1 MVSFTAALSRSPLAR
16 LDALRRFAPALLFA
30 AIGVELLVLGTW
42 LPDTLDV
49 WFHPDTAGYGDFP
62 AFYRAAQHISL
73 NATYSP
79 GLSVLMYPLTYLSQR
94 VAFQIYFG
102 VNVAALLAVAAIAQ
116 STVASWPAKLAVA
129 LGVLALP
136 QTHWALRV
144 GHFTEILTLAL
155 LAGLLV
161 SERRPVLA
169 GLLLGVLALKPQY
182 LPVPLLYLAWAR
194 NWRAVGS
201 CVGML
206 AALTVAG
213 VTAMALREGHGII
226 GYIAHYY
233 GAAAGTVAYH
243 VTFGQQQEMYVQG
256 WQYSWYGFLVS
267 IGAKPNPLIAG
278 DLMLLSLGAMTL
290 AWWKCTLSVARAAT
304 VLGML
309 LLEPHTTFY
318 NWSILA
324 AGAALLLRSDLRPR
338 GLVPVII
345 AGLALAAAA
354 TQNAT
359 PWPIPYDRF
368 RPPGTR
374 GFYWLQPATLLTLF
388 ALAIAGARQKTAA
401 AIDASDAAE
410 RLRRF
415 AMPPIRIAATP
426 LAGAALATVCA
437 GFLSAAYITNSGPFR
452 SSALFNEGQVM
463 RALPVDFPVPSDAT
477 VEHAGAGSELPYRI
491 DWQTDA
497 PTSDVA
503 GILREKLADGSWRIV
518 ESRDTGD
525 GLTLR
530 TSRGA
535 SSAGAPIVA
544 DVRITALGGGSRVR
558 LEFTPLPSSSV
569 PGYQRWLESIGLIV
583 HNVDPGTSDSR

>member
-1 MVSFTAALSRSPLAR
+1 MASFTAALSRSPLAR
-16 LDALRRFAPALLFA
+16 FDALRRFAPALLFA
-30 AIGVELLVLGTW
+30 AIGIELLVLRTW

-79 GLSVLMYPLTYLSQR
+79 GLSALMYPLTYLSQR

-102 VNVAALLAVAAIAQ
+102 VNVAALLGIAAIAQ
-116 STVASWPAKLAVA
+116 STVTSWPAKLAVA

-182 LPVPLLYLAWAR
+182 LPVPLPYLAWAR

-206 AALTVAG
+206 AALTAAG
-213 VTAMALREGHGII
+213 VGAMALRDGAGIFA
-226 GYIAHYY
+226 YVAHYY
-233 GAAAGTVAYH
+233 GASVGIVAYH
-243 VTFGQQQEMYVQG
+243 ITIGQQSELYVQG

-267 IGAKPNPLIAG
+267 IGAEPNPLIAG
-278 DLMLLSLGAMTL
+278 DLMLLSLGVMAL
-290 AWWKCTLSVARAAT
+290 AWWKCTPSVAKAAT

-309 LLEPHTTFY
+309 LLQPHTTFY

-368 RPPGTR
+368 RPPDTR
-374 GFYWLQPATLLTLF
+374 GFYWLQPATLVTLF
-388 ALAIAGARQKTAA
+388 VLAIAGARQKAA
-401 AIDASDAAE
+401 AADTAVTVE

-415 AMPPIRIAATP
+415 AVARVRVTAAP

-437 GFLSAAYITNSGPFR
+437 GFLSAAYVTGSGPFG
-452 SSALFNEGQVM
+452 SSALFNESQVM
-463 RALPVDFPVPSDAT
+463 RALPVDFPVPSEAT
-477 VEHAGAGSELPYRI
+477 VEHVGAGSDLPYRI

-497 PTSDVA
+497 STSEVA
-503 GILREKLADGSWRIV
+503 GILREKLADGTWRIV
-518 ESRDTGD
+518 ESQNTGD

-535 SSAGAPIVA
+535 NSAGAPIVA
-544 DVRITALGGGSRVR
+544 DVQITASGQGSRVR
-558 LEFTPLPSSSV
+558 LEFTPLPSSSI
-569 PGYQRWLESIGLIV
+569 PGYQRWLESIGVIV
-583 HNVDPGTSDSR
+583 HNVDPATDDSH

>member
-1 MVSFTAALSRSPLAR
+1 MASFAAALSRSPLAR
-16 LDALRRFAPALLFA
+16 LDALRRYAPALLFA

-49 WFHPDTAGYGDFP
+49 WFHPDTTGYGDFP
-62 AFYRAAQHISL
+62 AFYGAAKHISL

-79 GLSVLMYPLTYLSQR
+79 ALSVLMHPLTYFSQR

-102 VNVAALLAVAAIAQ
+102 VNVASLLGVAAIAQ
-116 STVASWPAKLAVA
+116 SAARSLPAKLAIA

-144 GHFTEILTLAL
+144 GHFTEILSLAA

-169 GLLLGVLALKPQY
+169 GLLLGMLALKPQY
-182 LPVPLLYLAWAR
+182 LPVPLLYLAWSR
-194 NWRAVGS
+194 NWRAVAS

-206 AALTVAG
+206 ALLAVFG
-213 VTAMALREGHGII
+213 VLGMAMKEGHDII
-226 GYIAHYY
+226 PYIAHYY
-233 GAAAGTVAYH
+233 SSSVSIIAYH
-243 VTFGQQQEMYVQG
+243 VTFGQQKEMYVQG

-267 IGAKPNPLIAG
+267 IGAEPNPLIAG
-278 DLMLLSLGAMTL
+278 DLLLLSLGAMVL
-290 AWWKCTLSVARAAT
+290 AWWKCTPSVAKAAT

-309 LLEPHTTFY
+309 LLQPHTTFY

-338 GLVPVII
+338 GLVPVIV
-345 AGLALAAAA
+345 AGLALAAVA

-374 GFYWLQPATLLTLF
+374 GFYWLQPAALATLF
-388 ALAIAGARQKTAA
+388 ALAIAGARQNAA
-401 AIDASDAAE
+401 ASDASATVE

-415 AMPPIRIAATP
+415 ALPRGRLAPAP

-437 GFLSAAYITNSGPFR
+437 GFLAAAYVSGSGPFR
-452 SSALFNEGQVM
+452 SPQFFNEAQVM
-463 RALPVDFPVPSDAT
+463 RALPVDFPVPAEAT
-477 VEHAGAGSELPYRI
+477 VEHAGAGSVLPYRV

-503 GILREKLADGSWRIV
+503 GILRERLADGSWRIV
-518 ESRDTGD
+518 ESHEDGT

-535 SSAGAPIVA
+535 SPAGAPIVA
-544 DVRITALGGGSRVR
+544 DVAITPEGQGSRVR
-558 LEFTPLPSSSV
+558 LEFTTLPTSSV

-583 HNVDPGTSDSR
+583 HNVDPGADTSR